1 VGSLSTPLLVVV
13 FVAGGAATWLAGI
26 YLSKTTDSLDT
37 RFGLGE
43 ALGGLI
49 LLAVTGSL
57 PEIAITASAALS
69 GHLGLAVGNLIG
81 GVAVQTLVLVILDF
95 AAGPRR
101 PLCFLVGSLVPV
113 IEALMVVVVLATAL
127 AGAALPKSTN
137 LFGASPTSYAV
148 VILWVAGVWVVNRVR
163 TNPPWVG
170 EAPESTPGRRHA
182 REPHP
187 SGAHPYAAA
196 STMTVVLIF
205 LGGSVVTLGA
215 GVALQASGSV
225 LASRWGIQ
233 GAIFGATFLALA
245 SALPEI
251 SSGIAAVRLGDIQLA
266 VGDILGGNSFQITLF
281 LLADLLAGTPVIVA
295 AHHSDVWLGGIGL
308 LMTGITATAIIA
320 RPRRTFLWLGLDS
333 IVLVVIYAAGVFLL
347 TRVVS

>member
-13 FVAGGAATWLAGI
+13 FVVGGAATWIAGT
-26 YLSKTTDSLDT
+26 YLSRTTDALDV

-69 GHLGLAVGNLIG
+69 GHLDLAVGDLIG
-81 GVAVQTLVLVILDF
+81 GVAMQTLVLVILDF
-95 AAGPRR
+95 VAGRQR

-113 IEALMVVVVLATAL
+113 IEALMVVVVLATVL
-127 AGAALPKSTN
+127 AGAALPASTN
-137 LFGASPTSYAV
+137 LFGGSPTSYAV
-148 VILWVAGVWVVNRVR
+148 VVLWVAGVWVVNRVR

-170 EAPESTPGRRHA
+170 EAPEATPGRRHH

-187 SGAHPYAAA
+187 DAPHPYEGK
-196 STMTVVLIF
+196 STMTVVLLF
-205 LGGSVVTLGA
+205 LVGSVVTLAA
-215 GVALQASGSV
+215 GVALQDSGSL

-245 SALPEI
+245 TALPEI
-251 SSGIAAVRLGDIQLA
+251 SSGIAAVRLGDMQLA

-295 AHHSDVWLGGIGL
+295 AHRSDVWLGGIGL
-308 LMTGITATAIIA
+308 LMTGVTATAIIA
-320 RPRRTFLWLGLDS
+320 RPKRTFFWLGLDS
-333 IVLVVIYAAGVFLL
+333 IVLLVVYAAGVVLL